1 MGHGK
6 QREDSGFW
14 ISDHHNI
21 TRIEPAKSKYH
32 ASTRRRWNG
41 TEARPL
47 PRTRVVSSA
56 ATPVKTALESKK
68 TQSTPL
74 TLLTGQ
80 SGRPTTP
87 HCRHSPSPASRPRPP
102 SSLSDGGGREGRF
115 RGALPSPHPQP
126 PPPPAG
132 TPDPAS
138 SPSPPLS
145 HLPHFAW
152 ERVARCVQLLR
163 ITFDSIAWRG
173 RRIDWGYVAGA
184 VRRGRLAPG
193 GRGRTLAGGAEVGP
207 CRGQGLRALFP
218 GAGLLHA
225 IPR

>member
-1 MGHGK
+1 MGSK
-6 QREDSGFW
+6 ERIQDSEFLTITTSRG
-14 ISDHHNI
+14 SNLPRVSI
-21 TRIEPAKSKYH
+21 TRVRDAV
-32 ASTRRRWNG
+32 G
-41 TEARPL
+41 TEQKRGHYRAH
-47 PRTRVVSSA
+47 VSSPPPLH
-56 ATPVKTALESKK
+56 PVHTARKQK

-145 HLPHFAW
+145 HLPHFA
-152 ERVARCVQLLR
+152 
-163 ITFDSIAWRG
+163 
-173 RRIDWGYVAGA
+173 
-184 VRRGRLAPG
+184 
-193 GRGRTLAGGAEVGP
+193 
-207 CRGQGLRALFP
+207 
-218 GAGLLHA
+218 
-225 IPR
+225 